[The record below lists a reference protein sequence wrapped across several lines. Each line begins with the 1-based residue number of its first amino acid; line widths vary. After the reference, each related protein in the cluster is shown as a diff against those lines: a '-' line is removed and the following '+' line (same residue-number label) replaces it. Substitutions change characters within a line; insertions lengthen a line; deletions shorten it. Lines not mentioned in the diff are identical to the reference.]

1 MFTRP
6 VRGLL
11 IREPVSAVDPAGLGG
26 AMSNRMGVVLLA
38 VLCATAASGVVSTV
52 AAQAR
57 ASDAERFTL
66 VDEETILYEFTV
78 EDGRD

>member
-1 MFTRP
+1 M
-6 VRGLL
+6 
-11 IREPVSAVDPAGLGG
+11 DPAGLEGE
-26 AMSNRMGVVLLA
+26 MSNRMVVVLLA

-57 ASDAERFTL
+57 ASDAESFTL
-66 VDEETILYEFTV
+66 GDEETILYEFTV